1 MMGSTSKGIIE
12 ETKMIYLVATIT
24 LVTLYFIG
32 LFFFEKTLFGVLVV
46 VGFFVALLLPI
57 FIYSRTKASERREK
71 ADRERI
77 TVLRKKLRDLEEV
90 EERLEGSIEGFKQFG
105 WVVKEYDKTDEEGFY
120 ADIAL
125 EREAGLDARGL
136 SGEYGDEV
144 KYLIIAHKKIQN
156 IKYGLQNI

>member
-1 MMGSTSKGIIE
+1 
-12 ETKMIYLVATIT
+12 MIYVVATIT

-125 EREAGLDARGL
+125 AREAGLDAGGL
-136 SGEYGDEV
+136 SVEYGKEIG
-144 KYLIIAHKKIQN
+144 YLIIAYRKLQN
-156 IKYGLQNI
+156 IKYGLENMSNPFATI